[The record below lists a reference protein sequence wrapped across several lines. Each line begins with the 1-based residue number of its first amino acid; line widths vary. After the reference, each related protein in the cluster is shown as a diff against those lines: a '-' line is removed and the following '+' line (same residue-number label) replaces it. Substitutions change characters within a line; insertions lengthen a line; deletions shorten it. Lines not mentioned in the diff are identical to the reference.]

1 MLVDCKVFNY
11 TLYMHISRKLLT
23 TIGRLLLAVMLFA
36 QYSLVTQACP
46 LPEPAPAMAF
56 AADPMPDCHMENHA
70 AHNPNACFVHC
81 TAGYQTLDSHH
92 ASFDLP
98 AVILPAVW
106 HIPSAPRL
114 TPLPNRPVLLT
125 RLVDPPTYLLY
136 QNFRN

>member
-1 MLVDCKVFNY
+1 
-11 TLYMHISRKLLT
+11 MHISRKLLM
-23 TIGRLLLAVMLFA
+23 TIGRLLLVIMLFA
-36 QYSLVTQACP
+36 QYSLVTQACT

-56 AADPMPDCHMENHA
+56 ATDSMADCHMGTPTT
-70 AHNPNACFVHC
+70 HNPNACFVHC

-98 AVILPAVW
+98 AIILPTVW
-106 HIPSAPRL
+106 HIPSA
-114 TPLPNRPVLLT
+114 TQITSLPNRPVLLS